1 MAERSKAAVLK
12 TVDVKASW
20 GSNPYLPATFYHL
33 KLSNIFRLFLFD
45 FNRNSRILNEFKLRN
60 SRIPKCL
67 YISAYIFSSLIASLS
82 MMPIPRFSV
91 FFAISCASYKECIL

>member
-1 MAERSKAAVLK
+1 MQFK
-12 TVDVKASW
+12 
-20 GSNPYLPATFYHL
+20 F
-33 KLSNIFRLFLFD
+33 
-45 FNRNSRILNEFKLRN
+45 RNSKIPYRDPPRGLEDDRKRDPKKGNSKILKN

>member
-1 MAERSKAAVLK
+1 MTEREIPKRGILK
-12 TVDVKASW
+12 
-20 GSNPYLPATFYHL
+20 
-33 KLSNIFRLFLFD
+33 FLG
-45 FNRNSRILNEFKLRN
+45 ILNEFKLRN

>member
-1 MAERSKAAVLK
+1 MNSSLGILKFHIEIPRRGWGMIEREVLQR
-12 TVDVKASW
+12 
-20 GSNPYLPATFYHL
+20 GILE
-33 KLSNIFRLFLFD
+33 FLV
-45 FNRNSRILNEFKLRN
+45 ILDKFKLRN

-82 MMPIPRFSV
+82 MMPMPRFSV